1 MIMPNCIW
9 YYGKTGT
16 GKSHRA
22 LNNMTVTSHYIVPN
36 DNGWWDNYEGQ
47 ETIVF
52 NDFRGG
58 LPFSDLL
65 QLCDKYLIML
75 NEEIGTLTL
84 FLLKT

>member
-1 MIMPNCIW
+1 
-9 YYGKTGT
+9 
-16 GKSHRA
+16 
-22 LNNMTVTSHYIVPN
+22 MTMA
-36 DNGWWDNYEGQ
+36 GGDNYEGQ

-65 QLCDKYLIML
+65 QLCDKYFIML

-84 FLLKT
+84 FLLKHNNNYSITS